1 MRSKNTLFNIFSR
14 RKNTLFKRNSQIKAK
29 KNQKKTKNPI
39 QISKLY
45 NLNSQIRDKKVQT
58 NRFLHIRGE
67 KGIFFIFSFMN
78 NLCTPTHGSPERAK
92 DLSCLQ
98 HSFC

>member
-39 QISKLY
+39 QISK
-45 NLNSQIRDKKVQT
+45 
-58 NRFLHIRGE
+58 
-67 KGIFFIFSFMN
+67 
-78 NLCTPTHGSPERAK
+78 
-92 DLSCLQ
+92 
-98 HSFC
+98 